1 MFSPL
6 PIKHISLQILTEDL
20 PSASVILAELENFS
34 PDPRAFEEEALPDV
48 PGQAFRTVYAQ
59 ARSRLE
65 KIALQIDFALTP
77 SLQAAGPIS
86 EESLQQVNDS
96 LGKAWETCS
105 GFEETRRL
113 QQEELRTIDQLES
126 SLANFRNLNIDLGQ
140 LREDRGF
147 LETRIGMVP
156 RNQMRQLGDALGLD
170 GYLLFPYMESEND
183 AHVVVAGIGNRE
195 KSKLKSVLDTAGF
208 RDLDIPLE
216 LQAEP
221 EQAKRQ
227 LNQRRATVEQES
239 RELDRTVSAWGDAH
253 RNELEQA
260 ARVLHL
266 AAPYVAL
273 GEAARHHGNLS
284 RLQGWAPAE
293 DLALIDGNLRDKLN
307 HPYVLESRNPT
318 QEERPLVPSLMR
330 HSRLLT
336 PFSTLVTQY
345 GVPRYGEVNPTHL
358 FALTYILMFG
368 MMFGDVGHGAVILGA
383 ALLFRRKLGKFTAFG
398 IAAGLSSILFGF
410 LYGSIFGYEHV
421 MHALWI
427 SPLTDPLY
435 MLSVALFWG
444 IGFITLVTSLNILN
458 HLVEG
463 DRLGALFGHNGL
475 LTLLLY
481 AGMLGTGFSFYRQG
495 EVGAFW
501 ATLSILAL
509 IGIFAHRLIEQDAP
523 IGERILVAFI
533 ETFETITGYI
543 SNTLSFLRVAAFSLN
558 HVALA
563 IAIFTMANMMGSTGH
578 WITVVL
584 GNVFILVLEGLIV
597 SIQVLRLEF
606 YEGFSR
612 FYSGDGKAF
621 KPLTL

>member
-6 PIKHISLQILTEDL
+6 PIKHLSLQVLTDDL

-34 PDPRAFEEEALPDV
+34 PDTRPYAEEALPDI
-48 PGQAFRTVYAQ
+48 PGERFRAIYAQ
-59 ARSRLE
+59 ARPRLD
-65 KIALQIDFALTP
+65 KIAALVGFPLTP
-77 SLQAAGPIS
+77 AQSAAGAITEPA
-86 EESLQQVNDS
+86 LQEVNDW
-96 LGKAWETCS
+96 LGQAWETCS
-105 GFEETRRL
+105 GFEEQRRL
-113 QQEELRTIDQLES
+113 QQEERRDIDQLEN
-126 SLANFRNLNIDLGQ
+126 SLANFHNLNIDLGQ
-140 LREDRGF
+140 LQSEGGF
-147 LETRIGMVP
+147 LEIRIGMLP
-156 RNQMRQLGDALGLD
+156 RGQVKQLRDALSLD
-170 GYLLFPYMESEND
+170 GYLLYPYMESESD
-183 AHVVVAGIGNRE
+183 AHVVVVGSDRKE
-195 KSKLKSVLDTAGF
+195 QSKLNSVLETAGF
-208 RDLDIPLE
+208 RKLEIPPQ

-221 EQAKRQ
+221 ETVKQQ
-227 LNQRRATVEQES
+227 LDQRREKVEQDAG
-239 RELDRTVSAWGDAH
+239 ELDEAIRLWGDQA
-253 RNELEQA
+253 REQLQQA
-260 ARVLHL
+260 AQVLHL
-266 AAPYVAL
+266 AAPYVSL
-273 GEAARHHGNLS
+273 GEAARHQGNLS
-284 RLQGWAPAE
+284 RLQGWVPAE
-293 DLALIDGNLRDKLN
+293 DLDLVDRSLHRKLN
-307 HPYVLESRNPT
+307 NPYVIETRDPT
-318 QEERPLVPSLMR
+318 PEERPLVPSLMR
-330 HSRLLT
+330 HSRLLS
-336 PFSTLVTQY
+336 PFSVLVTQY
-345 GVPRYGEVNPTHL
+345 GVPRYGEINPTHL

-383 ALLFRRKLGKFTAFG
+383 ALMFRRKLGRFTAFG
-398 IAAGLSSILFGF
+398 VAAGLSSILFGF

-421 MHALWI
+421 MHALWL

-444 IGFITLVTSLNILN
+444 IGFITLVTSLNIFN
-458 HLVEG
+458 HFMVG
-463 DRLGALFGHNGL
+463 DRIGALFGHNGL

-481 AGMLGTGFSFYRQG
+481 AGMLGTGFSFYATG
-495 EVGAFW
+495 SVGAFW
-501 ATLSILAL
+501 AVLAILSL

-533 ETFETITGYI
+533 ETFETITGYV

-563 IAIFTMANMMGSTGH
+563 IAIFTMANMMGTTGH